1 MKKTRTCRVLLSTIL
16 FLVLTFQLSFSQ
28 TSSYCTSTSAAPWE
42 LWIANVQFN
51 TINNTSGKSK
61 DFKSFGYSNY
71 TDVSTTVTKGQTY
84 NLNVTPGLSWMGD
97 LPNAYCRVWIDFN
110 KNNIFEDDEQVLGDT
125 NKNPFT
131 KSVLIPASASAGV
144 TRMRVSMKVGGYA
157 TACETY
163 FAKGEVEDYT
173 INIQGGINL
182 SLTGFHVLSGTPF
195 GASGTDILIQGG
207 NIRPIDGSLTGTN
220 LPPTPISFKI
230 RAYISKDQIIDSSD
244 YLLSQ
249 LIATIKP
256 NYTATDYLQ
265 EGGLGIINN
274 DSKIPLGFPAGN
286 YFLIVKIDADNEIV
300 ESNKND
306 NIDITNIQIVSS
318 GINLSLT
325 GFSVLSGT
333 PYGAYGPDK
342 LIQGGNVRPIDGS
355 LTGTNLPPTPIS
367 FKIRAYISKDRVID
381 SSDYLLSQLIATI
394 EPNYT
399 STDYLQEGG
408 YGIINNDTKIPLDF
422 PVGNYFLIV
431 KIDADDEIVE
441 SNKNDNIL
449 INSIQILSNILI
461 PTDFLRLSISSNPAI
476 YQKFSTFNF
485 TVKATNYSAMPITN
499 VKVKFPFPAK
509 IVTGGNAVASNG
521 TWNEWCAGG
530 AHCFEWNIP
539 TLAPNSDAT
548 LNIPVY
554 VQDFTGYIV
563 VVADLVSATPPQ
575 TTNVP
580 HISATISVPPT
591 IGQLI
596 GQRPILSFSA
606 SVDFDKVRL
615 TWLSNPNNTD
625 YFEIQSLYKG
635 TDLPTNFTKIGQQAA
650 NLGNSTTTNIQTYN
664 FTDTNL
670 NEGEYAYRIKATK
683 MDGSEQFSD
692 IQTVRISNL
701 NGIQIFPN
709 PATDEI
715 VVNCSLSVNSK
726 VTNHQLSTDNYQL
739 FIYNSLGIMV
749 KSITV
754 DGTNPLLTTDV
765 SDLPTGAF
773 YIRVAGKNKRDVV
786 QRFMI
791 TR

>member
-61 DFKSFGYSNY
+61 DFKSFGYSDY

-182 SLTGFHVLSGTPF
+182 SLTGFQVLTNTS
-195 GASGTDILIQGG
+195 
-207 NIRPIDGSLTGTN
+207 NGSL
-220 LPPTPISFKI
+220 
-230 RAYISKDQIIDSSD
+230 
-244 YLLSQ
+244 
-249 LIATIKP
+249 
-256 NYTATDYLQ
+256 
-265 EGGLGIINN
+265 
-274 DSKIPLGFPAGN
+274 
-286 YFLIVKIDADNEIV
+286 
-300 ESNKND
+300 
-306 NIDITNIQIVSS
+306 
-318 GINLSLT
+318 
-325 GFSVLSGT
+325 
-333 PYGAYGPDK
+333 YGPNK
-342 LIQGGNVRPIDGS
+342 LIQGENVRPIDGFF
-355 LTGTNLPPTPIS
+355 TGTNLPPTPIS

-408 YGIINNDTKIPLDF
+408 LGIINNDTKIPLDF

-461 PTDFLRLSISSNPAI
+461 PTDFLRLSISSNPST

-509 IVTGGNAVASNG
+509 IVTGGKAVASNG

-575 TTNVP
+575 TTVP
-580 HISATISVPPT
+580 HISATIFVSPT

-615 TWLSNPNNTD
+615 TWLSNPNNMD
-625 YFEIQSLYKG
+625 YFEIQSLHKG
-635 TDLPTNFTKIGQQAA
+635 TDLPTNFTKIGQQVA

-726 VTNHQLSTDNYQL
+726 VTNHQLLTDNYQL

>member
-182 SLTGFHVLSGTPF
+182 SLTGFSVLSDTPY
-195 GASGTDILIQGG
+195 GAYGPGKLIQGG
-207 NIRPIDGSLTGTN
+207 NVRPIDGSLLGTN

-249 LIATIKP
+249 LIATI
-256 NYTATDYLQ
+256 
-265 EGGLGIINN
+265 
-274 DSKIPLGFPAGN
+274 
-286 YFLIVKIDADNEIV
+286 
-300 ESNKND
+300 
-306 NIDITNIQIVSS
+306 
-318 GINLSLT
+318 
-325 GFSVLSGT
+325 
-333 PYGAYGPDK
+333 
-342 LIQGGNVRPIDGS
+342 
-355 LTGTNLPPTPIS
+355 
-367 FKIRAYISKDRVID
+367 
-381 SSDYLLSQLIATI
+381 

-408 YGIINNDTKIPLDF
+408 LGIINNDTKIPLDF

-539 TLAPNSDAT
+539 TLAPNSDAM

-615 TWLSNPNNTD
+615 TWLSNPNNMD
-625 YFEIQSLYKG
+625 YFEIQSLHKG
-635 TDLPTNFTKIGQQAA
+635 TDLPTNFTKIGQQVA

>member
-249 LIATIKP
+249 LIATI
-256 NYTATDYLQ
+256 
-265 EGGLGIINN
+265 
-274 DSKIPLGFPAGN
+274 
-286 YFLIVKIDADNEIV
+286 
-300 ESNKND
+300 
-306 NIDITNIQIVSS
+306 
-318 GINLSLT
+318 
-325 GFSVLSGT
+325 
-333 PYGAYGPDK
+333 
-342 LIQGGNVRPIDGS
+342 
-355 LTGTNLPPTPIS
+355 
-367 FKIRAYISKDRVID
+367 
-381 SSDYLLSQLIATI
+381 

-625 YFEIQSLYKG
+625 YFEIQSLHKG